1 MEFSY
6 QIKNPAGEIL
16 NGTIDA
22 PDENVAVNLL
32 HSRGYTV
39 VSLEQVKKDLFTA
52 DINQL
57 FAKPNTKDMVVFT
70 RQLATLIDADMP
82 LAEGLRTLAKQITK
96 PTMRRIVTEISDAV
110 EGGSALSGA
119 LSEYPKLFTPFYVK
133 LVKSGEVSGKLQ
145 DSLNYL
151 ADYLERTQSINSK
164 IRGALAYPAFIIV
177 AMIIVAII
185 MVVYVLPQLLVIF
198 KESNIQNLPF
208 TTKMLIAVT
217 DFVNKYLW
225 FLIVIVIAG
234 SIFFWRYI
242 MTTRGKIWL
251 DHFKLRAPIF
261 GGILKNL
268 YIARLAESLATLI
281 KAGISILDAIKIT
294 AELVGN
300 RNYQDA
306 LLDAEE
312 SVRGGGNISDS
323 FSKSPAIPP
332 LVTSMVAIGERTGK
346 LDYMLNHISKFYRSE
361 SENDIQNISQLI
373 EPVLV
378 FILGIGV
385 AILVSSILLP
395 IYNLVG
401 AV

>member
-198 KESNIQNLPF
+198 KESNVQNLPF

>member
-1 MEFSY
+1 MQFSY
-6 QIKNPAGEIL
+6 QIKTTTGEIAA
-16 NGTIDA
+16 GTLDA

-39 VSLEQVKKDLFTA
+39 LSLEAVKKDLFSS
-52 DINQL
+52 DLNQL
-57 FAKPNTKDMVVFT
+57 FSKPNTKDMVVFT

-96 PTMRRIVTEISDAV
+96 PTMQRIITEVSDAV
-110 EGGSALSGA
+110 EGGSSLSNALA
-119 LSEYPKLFTPFYVK
+119 EYPKLFTPFYIK

-177 AMIIVAII
+177 AMVIVAII

-198 KESNIQNLPF
+198 KESNIQDLPL
-208 TTKMLIAVT
+208 TTKILIAVT
-217 DFVNKYLW
+217 DFVNKYIW
-225 FLIVIVIAG
+225 FLLILFVG
-234 SIFFWRYI
+234 SIIFVWRYI
-242 MTTRGKIWL
+242 LTAKGKIKL
-251 DHFKLRAPIF
+251 DYVKLHAPIF
-261 GGILKNL
+261 GRILKNL
-268 YIARLAESLATLI
+268 YIARLAESLSTLI
-281 KAGISILDAIKIT
+281 KSGISILDAIKIT

-323 FSKSPAIPP
+323 FSKSSDIPP

-346 LDYMLNHISKFYRSE
+346 LDYMLNHVSKFYRSE

-378 FILGIGV
+378 FVLGIGV